1 MTISDRANSIENQL
15 PEENPSNDMP
25 QEVVIVITIS
35 NVIIFLYYIIVILR
49 YIIITTISINVI
61 SMIVSKHGPKE
72 QMCQQEGGSGTI

>member
-25 QEVVIVITIS
+25 ISIDITFIYHI
-35 NVIIFLYYIIVILR
+35 NIILR
-49 YIIITTISINVI
+49 YITIITISINVI

-72 QMCQQEGGSGTI
+72 QMCQQEGWSGTI